1 MSRRRGYTLI
11 EILIVASIIGILTGL
26 ITPQYRHVR
35 KKAQAARI
43 VGDFHAIRIAAFSYH
58 ADSRRWPRDV
68 SRGVVPPEMRPYLP
82 GNFSFSKPEY
92 VFDWE
97 NWVSV
102 DLRQTGQ
109 GEVLG
114 ISVVTSDREL
124 LQEVGNLLGDA
135 LTMDLGDRRTFFIDG
150 L

>member
-11 EILIVASIIGILTGL
+11 EVLIVVSILGILTGL
-26 ITPQYRHVR
+26 IAPQYRHLR
-35 KKAQAARI
+35 RKAQAARI

-58 ADSRRWPRDV
+58 ADSKRWPRDV

-82 GNFSFSKPEY
+82 GNFSFSKPDH

-97 NWVSV
+97 NWLSV
-102 DLRQTGQ
+102 DLRPAGP

-114 ISVVTSDREL
+114 ISVIASDREL
-124 LQEVGNLLGDA
+124 LVEVGNLLGDA
-135 LTMDLGDRRTFFIDG
+135 LTMDLGDRRTFFIEG